1 MYQKIL
7 NYNSYTFGLLFYDLY
22 GVKWGLRLWSS
33 FYPFLNCV
41 KNDCGSNDV
50 SFHAIRLIVKAN

>member
-7 NYNSYTFGLLFYDLY
+7 NYNSYTFGLLFYGLY
-22 GVKWGLRLWSS
+22 GVKWGLGLWSS

-41 KNDCGSNDV
+41 KNYSGNNDV

>member
-22 GVKWGLRLWSS
+22 GVKWGLGLWSS

-41 KNDCGSNDV
+41 KK
-50 SFHAIRLIVKAN
+50 LLW